1 MRTRLSALLACA
13 VAVTSVPAAGQNLR
27 TVAPVAAGST
37 ATMREGVAA
46 VVNDEIISTYD
57 LRQRTLLLIIS
68 SGVQPSD
75 ESLPEIQREALRSL
89 VDEHLQMQEIR
100 RLQAKQKVSVEPP
113 DKEVDDQIA
122 AMAQQNGMQA
132 SQLLGSLAS
141 AGVDANTLR
150 DQIRVDTAWRRYVGG
165 RFGSAVNVG
174 SDQIDSAMKRVVAAA
189 AKTQYQV
196 AEILI
201 DAQRV
206 GGQEQAEA
214 GAKQLVG
221 QIEGGAPFAA
231 VARQFSAASSGINGG
246 EAGWL
251 VSGDIQPTLEA
262 ALQQMRPGQVSQPIP
277 VTGGV
282 YILLLRDK
290 RAGASATLVN
300 LKQAALRLPQDA
312 TPDAV
317 AAAETKLAALKTQ
330 VKGCQDLEAQ
340 AGKLDGVVAGDLG
353 EADVND
359 LATGFKEAIAALK
372 VGEVS
377 APVRTSA
384 GLHLV
389 ALCGKR
395 AAIGDGPTRNDLEN
409 RLYEQELAMIA
420 RRELRNLRNSASI
433 ENR

>member
-1 MRTRLSALLACA
+1 MRIRLSTLLACA
-13 VAVTSVPAAGQNLR
+13 IAAAAIPAASQTLR
-27 TVAPVAAGST
+27 APAAAAGP
-37 ATMREGVAA
+37 AAPLREGVAA

-75 ESLPEIQREALRSL
+75 DNLPEIQKEALRSL

-100 RLQAKQKVSVEPP
+100 RLQAKQKVNVEPA
-113 DKEVDDQIA
+113 DKEVDEQIS
-122 AMAQQNGMQA
+122 AMAQQNGMQG
-132 SQLLGSLAS
+132 SQLLASLAS
-141 AGVDANTLR
+141 AGVDATTLR
-150 DQIRVDTAWRRYVGG
+150 EQIRVDTAWRRYVGG

-174 SDQIDSAMKRVVAAA
+174 SDQVDSAMKRVIAAA
-189 AKTQYQV
+189 AKPQYQV

-214 GAKQLVG
+214 GAKQLVD
-221 QIEGGAPFAA
+221 QLEKGAPFAA
-231 VARQFSAASSGINGG
+231 VARQFSAASSSINGG

-251 VSGDIQPTLEA
+251 VSGDIQPSLEA
-262 ALQQMRPGQVSQPIP
+262 ALLQMRPGQVSQPIP

-282 YILLLRDK
+282 YILLLHDK
-290 RAGASATLVN
+290 RAGAGQTLVN

-312 TPDAV
+312 GADAV
-317 AAAETKLAALKTQ
+317 AAAQAKLAALKTQ

-340 AGKLDGVVAGDLG
+340 AGKVDGVVAGDLG

-359 LATGFKEAIAALK
+359 LAQGFKDAIANLK

-389 ALCGKR
+389 ALCGRR
-395 AAIGDGPTRNDLEN
+395 AAAADGPTRTDLEN
-409 RLYEQELAMIA
+409 RIYEQELGMIA